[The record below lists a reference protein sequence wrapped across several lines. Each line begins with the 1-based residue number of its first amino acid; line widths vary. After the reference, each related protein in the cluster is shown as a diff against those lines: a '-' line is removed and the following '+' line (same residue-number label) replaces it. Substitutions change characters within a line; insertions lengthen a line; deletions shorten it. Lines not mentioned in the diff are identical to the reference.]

1 MDDDAPLIKFVVDA
15 VVEDEGILGDD
26 GFCVVHRVGLEKQ
39 HSAAA
44 LAPIACFGMMAL
56 SDKIFDEGNV
66 GRDVLIEDRFIDD
79 TFFNFDKPGH
89 ERFP

>member
-1 MDDDAPLIKFVVDA
+1 MDNDAPFVEFVVDA

-26 GFCVVHRVGLEKQ
+26 GFCVIHGVGLEEQ

-44 LAPIACFGMMAL
+44 LAPITSFGMMAL
-56 SDKIFDEGNV
+56 GDEIFDEGDV
-66 GRDVLIEDRFIDD
+66 GRDVLIEGGFIDD
-79 TFFNFDKPGH
+79 AFFNFDKPGH